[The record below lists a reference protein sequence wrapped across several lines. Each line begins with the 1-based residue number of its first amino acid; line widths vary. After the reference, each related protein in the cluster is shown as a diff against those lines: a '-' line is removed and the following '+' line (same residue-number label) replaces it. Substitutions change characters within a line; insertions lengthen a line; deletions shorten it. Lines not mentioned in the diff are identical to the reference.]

1 MWLSQIEKM
10 SSKHMHFSRK
20 RAFSR
25 IKFYLTQ
32 LFRPLFP
39 GLFRHGAVPIGRWL
53 SAVRR
58 LEALASIFE
67 GYEAE
72 SSAENDDF
80 EEEERAGAVQDENMF
95 RHAATSCDYPS
106 LRLRSVGFSR
116 FHHVYFPGKSGVR

>member
-1 MWLSQIEKM
+1 
-10 SSKHMHFSRK
+10 MHFSRK

-25 IKFYLTQ
+25 IQFYLTQ

-39 GLFRHGAVPIGRWL
+39 GLFRHGGGRPAVPVGRWL

-72 SSAENDDF
+72 SSAEIDDF
-80 EEEERAGAVQDENMF
+80 EEEDMQALCKMKICFATLPRRA
-95 RHAATSCDYPS
+95 SLPPS
-106 LRLRSVGFSR
+106 F
-116 FHHVYFPGKSGVR
+116 

>member
-10 SSKHMHFSRK
+10 SSKQVHFSRK

-72 SSAENDDF
+72 SSAEIDDF
-80 EEEERAGAVQDENMF
+80 EEENVQALYKMKICFATLPRGA
-95 RHAATSCDYPS
+95 SLPS
-106 LRLRSVGFSR
+106 YV
-116 FHHVYFPGKSGVR
+116 